1 MTSLAALVLPPPFKE
16 GQYETYLKELEI
28 WQLMKSCTPQEQGPV
43 VFRTL
48 TGRAKV
54 AALELSPQEIGSTN
68 GLALIIQKLDKLFL
82 PEKNLRICNKL
93 DEFESFKRAP
103 NMTMTNFTLDFER
116 LYNQLIAYGCTYPDG
131 VRAYRL
137 MKSANM
143 SPEHEKLLRATVAT
157 GKWSYECVKEQLIK
171 IFNDMTSVKINSS
184 PSSYDHPIKVEEA
197 YYTKDNDFT
206 QDSYA
211 QSYDYTSFDTLH
223 YENFTEYEND
233 EPECFVNKNIPPD
246 YDIYYG
252 VNPTKWNSVRPSRP
266 KFSNNRRFNDPSMS
280 QNFQYR
286 KNYTP
291 HPQKPTN
298 PPRYNPYSMNPKD
311 FRGNPTVCRKCRSI
325 YHWWQDCP
333 HVTPDEKMNNPK
345 RTYFNQNS
353 SQEDLY
359 IALFQ
364 KSTPTTSDEIICLMS
379 ETINKAVI
387 DSGCTKTC
395 CGQDW
400 YDAYIQTLSEED
412 AKNISVLESDAV
424 FRFGDSPPVT
434 SLKKV
439 MLPIYINNVNLLLE
453 TEVVPS
459 SVPLLLSKE
468 TMIKAK
474 ANMKFYEGKIEMFGE
489 EQPMICTSSGHYSIP
504 IVKESALDCS
514 SIKTD
519 LVLFTTKTNLNSNDI
534 AKKLHTQ
541 FGHPSCEKLKKLVK
555 NSGMETEELVKAIEE
570 ISLNCDIC
578 KKFKASKPKPAVTF
592 PLASEFNQTV
602 AMDLKTWEKDKTYL
616 FNVIDHATRFAA
628 SALIKSKKP
637 NVIVSAFFRIWVS
650 IFGSPSKVL
659 SDNGGEFAN
668 HEFVDMCENLS
679 INFQTTAAEAPW
691 SNGLCE
697 KHNGIVGEVMSKI
710 IEDTNCSPEI
720 ALCWTIMAKNSL
732 QNVFGFSPYQ
742 LVFGKTPNLPNVFN
756 DNLPALEGVSGSQLI
771 ADHLNAL
778 HQARQ
783 EFIKLESSEKIRRA
797 LRSKTRKH
805 NDIKYLSGDEVF
817 YKRDS
822 EKKWKGPARVIG
834 QDGSKVLV
842 KTPTGLISVHTCR
855 LMLTSDSERNRMEL
869 NTNSVEDENINDSL
883 DQPLQMNEKEKCL
896 NINQE
901 DLADILTEDFNKCIG
916 TSEETNPEASKL
928 NTPNEKRVQNSLPKD
943 LPELF
948 EDPIDNVEHN
958 FDELIIN
965 DNVTDDSIEPNKPS
979 SSIKTFQTSGISNTK
994 DLPKTNNRVKFK
1006 QHDSDEWTNCIILGK
1021 AGKAGGKYEYWIN
1034 YRDLDSNISN
1044 CINWK
1049 DDVDEWEM
1057 LNEEVYVT
1065 TNKDFDDAKKQE
1077 LDKWKELGVYTE
1089 VDNEGQSYITGR
1101 WVLNE
1106 KEVDKIK
1113 VKKARFVARGFQ
1125 ELDEHQSDSP
1135 CCNQETTRVV
1145 LSVIAS
1151 KEWNINSLDI
1161 KAAFLQGNEIDREIF
1176 LKPPKEAN
1184 SSNKLWRLNRCVYGL
1199 QDASRFWFFRVQEEL
1214 IRLGCKSSKY
1224 DPTLYTYY
1232 EGELKGILI
1241 THVDDFLWSGS
1252 VEFFNNVIRQLKQTF
1267 KISSEK
1273 SNSFKYLGTE
1283 ITKTEDGI
1291 YVSQESYL
1299 EKLEEIPLSAE
1310 RKENKHSELTEDE
1323 IKALRTAIGQLNWL
1337 SIRTRPDLSFDVCY
1351 LSTQIKNANIDLIL
1365 YANKVMKKAKHNT
1378 VFLYYPKLD
1387 LTNLK
1392 LRCYADASYG
1402 NLPDGGSQ
1410 GGFYVE
1416 LTDGIK
1422 SAPLDWQ
1429 SKRLTR
1435 IPKNTLAAETISMVE
1450 GFESAYLI
1458 NKLLNEILHHN
1469 TSKEIEIEAITDNF
1483 SLFEAS
1489 HTTTAIKDRRLRI
1502 ELAILREGITRSE
1515 FQLKWIDT
1523 KNQLSDCF
1531 TKKGSDPKKLIAQIT
1546 GKTVV

>member
-16 GQYETYLKELEI
+16 GHYETYLKELEI
-28 WQLMKSCTPQEQGPV
+28 WQLMKSCTAEEQGPV

-48 TGRAKV
+48 NGRAKV

-68 GLALIIQKLDKLFL
+68 GLALIIQKLDKIFL

-93 DEFESFKRAP
+93 DQFESFKRAP
-103 NMTMTNFTLDFER
+103 NMTMSNFVLDFER
-116 LYNQLIAYGCTYPDG
+116 LYNQLIEYGCTYPDG

-157 GKWSYECVKEQLIK
+157 GKWSYECVKDQLTK
-171 IFNDMTSVKINSS
+171 IFNDILSVKTNSS
-184 PSSYDHPIKVEEA
+184 PTSYDPPIKVEET
-197 YYTKDNDFT
+197 YYTKDNDFA

-211 QSYDYTSFDTLH
+211 QCSDYTSFDTLH
-223 YENFTEYEND
+223 YENYTDFDSD
-233 EPECFVNKNIPPD
+233 EPEYVVNNNIPPD

-252 VNPTKWNSVRPSRP
+252 ANPTKWNSVRPSRP
-266 KFSNNRRFNDPSMS
+266 KFSNNRRFNDSPMS
-280 QNFQYR
+280 QNFQNR
-286 KNYTP
+286 KMYTP
-291 HPQKPTN
+291 QSQKHAN
-298 PPRYNPYSMNPKD
+298 SPRYNPFSMNPKD

-333 HVTPDEKMNNPK
+333 HVTPEEKMNNPK

-412 AKNISVLESDAV
+412 SKNISVQESDAI

-439 MLPIYINNVNLLLE
+439 LLPIYINNVNLLLE

-504 IVKESALDCS
+504 IVKESDSS

-519 LVLFTTKTNLNSNDI
+519 LVLFTSKSNMNSKEI

-541 FGHPSCEKLKKLVK
+541 FGHPSCEKLNKLVK
-555 NSGMETEELVKAIEE
+555 NSGMENDELTKAIED
-570 ISLNCDIC
+570 ISSNCDIC
-578 KKFKASKPKPAVTF
+578 KKFKASKPRPAVTF

-628 SALIKSKKP
+628 SALIKSKKA
-637 NVIVSAFFRIWVS
+637 NIIVGAFFRIWVS
-650 IFGSPSKVL
+650 IFGVPSKVL

-668 HEFVDMCENLS
+668 HEFTDMCQNLS

-732 QNVFGFSPYQ
+732 SNVYGFSPYQ
-742 LVFGKTPNLPNVFN
+742 LVFGKTPKLPNVF
-756 DNLPALEGVSGSQLI
+756 DNQLPALEGVSASQLI

-778 HQARQ
+778 HKARQ

-805 NDIKYLSGDEVF
+805 NDIRYLSGDEVF
-817 YKRDS
+817 FKRDN
-822 EKKWKGPARVIG
+822 EKKWQGPARVIG

-855 LMLTSDSERNRMEL
+855 LMLTSDSERNHREL
-869 NTNSVEDENINDSL
+869 DANSIQYENINQSDSSQQI
-883 DQPLQMNEKEKCL
+883 DEKE
-896 NINQE
+896 NFNTSQE
-901 DLADILTEDFNKCIG
+901 NSDLI
-916 TSEETNPEASKL
+916 SEEINKL
-928 NTPNEKRVQNSLPKD
+928 TVTSDEITCSLNVPKEKSVIQDPLPND
-943 LPELF
+943 LPHLLDE
-948 EDPIDNVEHN
+948 PIDDME
-958 FDELIIN
+958 
-965 DNVTDDSIEPNKPS
+965 DNQKDVITHKNEDTDVTE
-979 SSIKTFQTSGISNTK
+979 TSLKSFKASDIFNTK
-994 DLPKTNNRVKFK
+994 DLPKTNSKIKFR
-1006 QHDSDEWTNCIILGK
+1006 QHDTDKWINCIILGR

-1034 YRDLDSNISN
+1034 YRDLDSDKSD

-1049 DDVDEWEM
+1049 EDVDEWE
-1057 LNEEVYVT
+1057 LFNEEVYVT
-1065 TNKDFDDAKKQE
+1065 TSKEFDDAKKQE
-1077 LDKWKELGVYTE
+1077 LDKWKELDVYTE

-1184 SSNKLWRLNRCVYGL
+1184 SPDKLWRLNRCVYGL

-1252 VEFFNNVIRQLKQTF
+1252 VEFFNNVINHLKQTF

-1310 RKENKHSELTEDE
+1310 RKENKLSELTEDE

-1337 SIRTRPDLSFDVCY
+1337 SIRTRPDLSYDVCY

-1378 VFLYYPKLD
+1378 VFLYYPKLE

-1416 LTDGIK
+1416 LNDGIK
-1422 SAPLDWQ
+1422 SAPLDWR

-1435 IPKNTLAAETISMVE
+1435 TPKNTLAAETISMVE

-1458 NKLLNEILHHN
+1458 SKLLNEILHQN

-1489 HTTTAIKDRRLRI
+1489 HTTTAIQDRRLRI

-1546 GKTVV
+1546 GKNVV